1 MLKNSSQR
9 HIKAVVVLI
18 HIGLI
23 WAIVE
28 STSTRL
34 IPKAIIGPVTAF
46 FIADVAQSDA
56 LIKPTLENVKPL
68 TSQSQ
73 MQATALD
80 NSSNKVESITT
91 ANLKSDSSFVISTSS
106 QLPNNNLSKPNIERL
121 QTIELPS
128 SDADYLHNPPPIY
141 PRMSKRL
148 GEQGTV
154 VLRVLIGVNGQA
166 EKIEIFK
173 SSGFDRL
180 DQAAIETAAKWR
192 YKPGQRMG
200 QAEAMWFNLPI
211 RFELN

>member
-1 MLKNSSQR
+1 
-9 HIKAVVVLI
+9 
-18 HIGLI
+18 
-23 WAIVE
+23 
-28 STSTRL
+28 
-34 IPKAIIGPVTAF
+34 
-46 FIADVAQSDA
+46 
-56 LIKPTLENVKPL
+56 
-68 TSQSQ
+68 
-73 MQATALD
+73 
-80 NSSNKVESITT
+80 
-91 ANLKSDSSFVISTSS
+91 VISTSS
-106 QLPNNNLSKPNIERL
+106 QLPNNNLSKPSVERL

-154 VLRVLIGVNGQA
+154 VLRVLISVNGQA

-180 DQAAIETAAKWR
+180 DQAAIETAVKWR

-200 QAEAMWFNLPI
+200 QAESMWFNLPI

>member
-1 MLKNSSQR
+1 MLNNRSQR

-23 WAIVE
+23 WAIVQ

-34 IPKAIIGPVTAF
+34 TPKAIIEPVTAF
-46 FIADVAQSDA
+46 FIADVVQSDA
-56 LIKPTLENVKPL
+56 IIKPTLETVKPL
-68 TSQSQ
+68 TAQSQ
-73 MQATALD
+73 LQATALD
-80 NSSNKVESITT
+80 NSSYKVESISA
-91 ANLKSDSSFVISTSS
+91 ANLKPDSSIVINTSS
-106 QLPNNNLSKPNIERL
+106 QLPNINPSKPNIERL

-154 VLRVLIGVNGQA
+154 ILKVLIGVNGQA

>member
-1 MLKNSSQR
+1 MLKNRSQR

-23 WAIVE
+23 WAIVQ
-28 STSTRL
+28 STSARL
-34 IPKAIIGPVTAF
+34 SPKANMGPVTAF
-46 FIADVAQSDA
+46 FIADVSQSDT
-56 LIKPTLENVKPL
+56 LIKPTLEIVKPL

-73 MQATALD
+73 IQATALD
-80 NSSNKVESITT
+80 NSNYKVESIS
-91 ANLKSDSSFVISTSS
+91 APNLQSNSSIVISTSS
-106 QLPNNNLSKPNIERL
+106 QLPSNNLSKPNIERL

-166 EKIEIFK
+166 EKIEIYK

-200 QAEAMWFNLPI
+200 KVEALWFNLPI

>member
-1 MLKNSSQR
+1 MLKNRSQR

-23 WAIVE
+23 WAIVQ

-34 IPKAIIGPVTAF
+34 IPQAIIGPVTAF
-46 FIADVAQSDA
+46 FIADVVQSDA
-56 LIKPTLENVKPL
+56 IIKPTLETVKPL
-68 TSQSQ
+68 TAQSQ
-73 MQATALD
+73 IQATALD
-80 NSSNKVESITT
+80 NSSYKVESVSA
-91 ANLKSDSSFVISTSS
+91 ANLKSDSSIVISTSS
-106 QLPNNNLSKPNIERL
+106 QLPNNNLSKPNIERF

-173 SSGFDRL
+173 
-180 DQAAIETAAKWR
+180 
-192 YKPGQRMG
+192 
-200 QAEAMWFNLPI
+200 
-211 RFELN
+211 

>member
-1 MLKNSSQR
+1 MLKNRSQR
-9 HIKAVVVLI
+9 QIKAVVILI

-23 WAIVE
+23 WAIVQ
-28 STSTRL
+28 STSARL
-34 IPKAIIGPVTAF
+34 SPKANMGPVTAF
-46 FIADVAQSDA
+46 FIADVSQSDS
-56 LIKPTLENVKPL
+56 LIKPTLETVKPL
-68 TSQSQ
+68 PDQSQ
-73 MQATALD
+73 IQATALD
-80 NSSNKVESITT
+80 TSSYKVESIS
-91 ANLKSDSSFVISTSS
+91 APNLKSDSSIVISTSS
-106 QLPNNNLSKPNIERL
+106 QLPNNNLSKLNVERL

-180 DQAAIETAAKWR
+180 DQAATETAAKWR

-200 QAEAMWFNLPI
+200 QTEAMWFNLPI

>member
-1 MLKNSSQR
+1 MLKNRSQS

-23 WAIVE
+23 WAIVQ
-28 STSTRL
+28 STSTHL
-34 IPKAIIGPVTAF
+34 IPKVITGPVTAF

-56 LIKPTLENVKPL
+56 LIKPTPEIVKPL
-68 TSQSQ
+68 TAQSQ
-73 MQATALD
+73 IQATASD
-80 NSSNKVESITT
+80 NSSFKVGSISD
-91 ANLKSDSSFVISTSS
+91 ANLKSDSSIVISTSS

-121 QTIELPS
+121 QTIDLPS

-200 QAEAMWFNLPI
+200 KVEALWFNLPI